1 MNIRRERYKLYAKTN
16 YINVGDLPLYRSGG
30 DNVTLGH
37 NMFCITEKLSSRTE
51 SD

>member
-1 MNIRRERYKLYAKTN
+1 MKQIDCVFAPTLNGA
-16 YINVGDLPLYRSGG
+16 DG